1 MQQHDND
8 QDKSKNTW
16 QTFKGRILSK
26 KSNKHKFAVKF
37 VQKTHIFCLFYL
49 PVIVLL
55 SAHALTFEKLIH

>member
-37 VQKTHIFCLFYL
+37 VQKKTHFLFILFPCYRFIKCTR
-49 PVIVLL
+49 PNI
-55 SAHALTFEKLIH
+55 